1 MNGGGTRSNPD
12 RGAGSIAASV
22 SCLSFYVTYL
32 PMLKSFHSQGDP
44 FDDSVLLW
52 TRAVPINGT
61 PDQSVPVCVSF
72 RIFNNAKLTG
82 KPIDS
87 GEGFTTYDVDFTVK
101 FEATKLKPDT
111 QYWFEFADCTNP
123 QTVSP
128 VGATRTISSANS
140 MLAYYCV
147 MVPIELMTCF

>member
-1 MNGGGTRSNPD
+1 
-12 RGAGSIAASV
+12 
-22 SCLSFYVTYL
+22 
-32 PMLKSFHSQGDP
+32 MLKSFHSQGDP

-72 RIFNNAKLTG
+72 KVFNNAKLTG

-101 FEATKLKPDT
+101 FEATKLQPDT

-128 VGATRTISSANS
+128 VGATRTLSSPNSACSHHYVVSRISIISS
-140 MLAYYCV
+140 
-147 MVPIELMTCF
+147 